1 MEIHGVPEP
10 APAPDNGG
18 RRDSSFLRRAFAR
31 IRRRRVPPSEKF
43 PFSRTLLPL
52 AIALLAFLAYQFC
65 ERSLRPVQPG
75 HVGVAVNRFTGGL
88 EVLPPGTHFRPRAL
102 YQIDL
107 VRVSDRLLSGSPG
120 NFSISTKDGVVA
132 QVSVQARWAIDRAR
146 LPAKWAALPPDP
158 ERELVAPVLAAAF
171 RSIAPRYEVGRIVSE
186 KREELANVA
195 RQYGLHSTSVEDSLD
210 PEHLPKYE
218 RIGAVT
224 FIIIRTFDEA
234 ATRDCST
241 VQEMTRKVAIFF
253 SNDFLITIHRTEQPF
268 LTALVSKYQSP
279 PPSGAERRKSFL
291 PRLLIEI
298 INDAIDTYGRPLAEA
313 ESAIDKFEAT
323 VFGEHELGDVLQRV
337 YTEKRRVTQMR
348 RMLSHTLD
356 VVQRLVPASEPTA
369 PLFQDLRENAES
381 MYSYAEGLV
390 EDVNNLLSIQLALAQ
405 HRTSEV
411 VRVLTVFSVFFLPL
425 TFIVGIYGMN
435 FDFMPELRQRWGY
448 PAILVGMGLV
458 TLAIFLWF
466 RRRGWL
472 RG

>member
-1 MEIHGVPEP
+1 MT
-10 APAPDNGG
+10 
-18 RRDSSFLRRAFAR
+18 
-31 IRRRRVPPSEKF
+31 IRTIINSNDPPF
-43 PFSRTLLPL
+43 IWLD
-52 AIALLAFLAYQFC
+52 
-65 ERSLRPVQPG
+65 V
-75 HVGVAVNRFTGGL
+75 
-88 EVLPPGTHFRPRAL
+88 
-102 YQIDL
+102 
-107 VRVSDRLLSGSPG
+107 VSP
-120 NFSISTKDGVVA
+120 TKG
-132 QVSVQARWAIDRAR
+132 
-146 LPAKWAALPPDP
+146 
-158 ERELVAPVLAAAF
+158 
-171 RSIAPRYEVGRIVSE
+171 
-186 KREELANVA
+186 ELANVA

-224 FIIIRTFDEA
+224 FIIVRAMDEA
-234 ATRDCST
+234 ASRDCTT
-241 VQEMTRKVAIFF
+241 VQEMTRKVAILF
-253 SNDFLITIHRTEQPF
+253 SADFLITIHRTEQPF
-268 LTALVSKYQSP
+268 LSALITKYQSP
-279 PPSGAERRKSFL
+279 PPAGAERRRSFL

-298 INDAIDTYGRPLAEA
+298 INGAIDTYEKPLGEA
-313 ESAIDKFEAT
+313 ESTIDRFEAT
-323 VFGEHELGDVLQRV
+323 VFGEQELGGLLQRI

-369 PLFQDLRENAES
+369 PLFQDLRENAQS
-381 MYSYAEGLV
+381 MYSYAEELV

-448 PAILVGMGLV
+448 PAILVGMGAV
-458 TLAIFLWF
+458 TLAIYTWF